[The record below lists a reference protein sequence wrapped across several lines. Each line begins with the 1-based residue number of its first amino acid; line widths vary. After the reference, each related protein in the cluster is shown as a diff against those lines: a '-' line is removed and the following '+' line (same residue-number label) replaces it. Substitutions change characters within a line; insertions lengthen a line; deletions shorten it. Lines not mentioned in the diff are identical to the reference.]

1 MPPRWARALRLST
14 VEARTPLAPF
24 DVEFIAQLHRCR
36 QHAAAAAPVRGC
48 MGTRP
53 QASGEIWKLAWT
65 CQRRTTPLGP
75 AIAVHLCTQCA
86 CRDRPRRR
94 QRRRAAPCRCGMA
107 LPMLDIRERN
117 RAEVKCRGANE
128 HVETSCSPM
137 CSAPGV
143 SADVW
148 WDSSSIYQQRAG
160 AAPATASEACA
171 IVSCALNPACTCP

>member
-1 MPPRWARALRLST
+1 MGKGLAAQHGGGSNPTRT
-14 VEARTPLAPF
+14 VWCG
-24 DVEFIAQLHRCR
+24 VHCS
-36 QHAAAAAPVRGC
+36 AAPLQAARRRGGASERVHGHKRVVRY
-48 MGTRP
+48 
-53 QASGEIWKLAWT
+53 ASSRVDA

-117 RAEVKCRGANE
+117 RAKVKCQGANE